1 MNPQNRQKL
10 LIILAVG
17 IAALWIGDRLVITPL
32 LQPYKERT
40 ARIADLGKTVANGT
54 QLMTRESI
62 IRDRWEGMRTNTLP
76 SEVSIAESKVLKAF
90 DKWSRDSN
98 LSITSVKPQ
107 WKHNADDYMT
117 LECRVD
123 ASGSLS
129 TITRFL
135 YEVEKDPLALKV
147 DGVELSARDN
157 NGQQLTLGLLVS
169 GLLITPVE
177 Q

>member
-32 LQPYKERT
+32 LQSYKERT
-40 ARIADLGKTVANGT
+40 ARISDLGKTVANGA
-54 QLMTRESI
+54 QLMGRESI

-90 DKWSRDSN
+90 DKWSRDSS

-147 DGVELSARDN
+147 DAVELSARDN